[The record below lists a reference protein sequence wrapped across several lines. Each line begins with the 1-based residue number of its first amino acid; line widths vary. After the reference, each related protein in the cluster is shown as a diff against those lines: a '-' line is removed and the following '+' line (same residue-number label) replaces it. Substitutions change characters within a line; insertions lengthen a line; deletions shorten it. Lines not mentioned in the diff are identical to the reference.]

1 MVFSHKCGLNTR
13 YVLSTVY
20 RIHTLYTKIC
30 GRTSIFRNR
39 GVKSPGILNKEYKEI
54 HEQLKNAFKVSKYEA
69 KALKNRKVFD
79 AFIFYSL
86 PSAMAQSE
94 LL

>member
-1 MVFSHKCGLNTR
+1 MQMAAKQPPKNVK
-13 YVLSTVY
+13 VLAIW
-20 RIHTLYTKIC
+20 RLL
-30 GRTSIFRNR
+30 SIFRNR

-54 HEQLKNAFKVSKYEA
+54 HEQLKNAFKVSKYEV